1 MACSAFFSAT
11 LLSSPRAVTKW
22 STNSRSRSR
31 WRGSPPSPQKTEIAA
46 LVGAEN
52 LLGEELGIAALRNLR
67 RVRGHTRAP
76 LQLGVVEQKLDA
88 PPLYRQPDAVAV
100 AHEPERPA

>member
-11 LLSSPRAVTKW
+11 LLSLPRIVTKW

-31 WRGSPPSPQKTEIAA
+31 SRGSFPSPQKPKIAA

-52 LLGEELGIAALRNLR
+52 LLGEEFGIAALRNLR
-67 RVRGHTRAP
+67 RVRGHPRAL
-76 LQLGVVEQKLDA
+76 LQLGLVEQKLDA
-88 PPLYRQPDAVAV
+88 PPLHRSPDAVAA
-100 AHEPERPA
+100 AHQPERPA